1 MTENQTTK
9 KVVDTSPAETTE
21 KRPVV
26 NQPSARKRRS
36 EAKVVRKQFKFGEVQ
51 KLKDLSESGARV
63 HLIPTDVPITGF
75 VYTEQLTLGTF
86 SVAEFCVGYLQRY
99 FEDSRI
105 INDCFE
111 NAFVGSNRSVP
122 ASLKQKGVER
132 ISKAL
137 QDLEKHLDEIEKS
150 VNSFFKRNG
159 ALKKQK
165 SPANYPLEVNHSY
178 LSDKRFNLAILKADE
193 LLFNLN
199 HLYRNG
205 GFGMDLLEADD
216 KFKKL
221 RRRILNNLYEVCR
234 VGRSARREIF
244 ECKQSAREKAQ
255 KRREEAEKKKAELE
269 AKKAK
274 EAKDRVERMEAAKA
288 EESQSQAESVAE
300 ATLVET
306 AEQTQE
312 VKAEALQ
319 VQKETQAQ
327 KEPEAQESEKETP
340 SLAAVPTVSETPTGD
355 AVVVS

>member
-1 MTENQTTK
+1 MSEET
-9 KVVDTSPAETTE
+9 VMPAVDSSSAEKAV
-21 KRPVV
+21 KRPAQ

-51 KLKDLSESGARV
+51 KLKDLSESRARV

-75 VYTEQLTLGTF
+75 VYTEQLTLGTLN
-86 SVAEFCVGYLQRY
+86 VAEFCVGYLQRY

-122 ASLKQKGVER
+122 ASLKQKSVER
-132 ISKAL
+132 IGKAL
-137 QDLEKHLDEIEKS
+137 QELEKHLDEIEQS
-150 VNSFFKRNG
+150 INTFFKRHG
-159 ALKKQK
+159 TLKKQK
-165 SPANYPLEVNHSY
+165 SPANYPLEVNYSY

-221 RRRILNNLYEVCR
+221 RRRILNNLSEVCM
-234 VGRSARREIF
+234 VGRSAKREIL
-244 ECKQSAREKAQ
+244 ECKRSAREKAQ

-288 EESQSQAESVAE
+288 ESQSQLA
-300 ATLVET
+300 ET
-306 AEQTQE
+306 AEKTQD
-312 VKAEALQ
+312 VKADTPQVQEESP
-319 VQKETQAQ
+319 VQKESETQVT
-327 KEPEAQESEKETP
+327 ESEAP
-340 SLAAVPTVSETPTGD
+340 SLEAVPTVSETSTGD